1 MSHCPK
7 CKQDIPFLVDK
18 KTLLMYS
25 LYLAVGSVSLFIA
38 LNSLN
43 TAYQAYIWSYSTKY
57 VLNSLALA
65 LILLI
70 ASGILLFACYRI
82 AKGKTSITALG
93 AMGCLI
99 LLVYPIYVILIDSY
113 VPYTFTYMLLL
124 WVPAMIV
131 LAVGLFIWN
140 KQKKNG

>member
-7 CKQDIPFLVDK
+7 CKQNIPFLVDK
-18 KTLLMYS
+18 KTLLVYS

-38 LNSLN
+38 LNTLN
-43 TAYQAYIWSYSTKY
+43 TAYQGYIWSYSTKY

-65 LILLI
+65 LVLLI

-82 AKGKTSITALG
+82 AKGKTFTAVLG
-93 AMGCLI
+93 AIGCLI

-113 VPYTFTYMLLL
+113 VPYTFTYTLLL
-124 WVPAMIV
+124 WVPAVIV

-140 KQKKNG
+140 KQKK